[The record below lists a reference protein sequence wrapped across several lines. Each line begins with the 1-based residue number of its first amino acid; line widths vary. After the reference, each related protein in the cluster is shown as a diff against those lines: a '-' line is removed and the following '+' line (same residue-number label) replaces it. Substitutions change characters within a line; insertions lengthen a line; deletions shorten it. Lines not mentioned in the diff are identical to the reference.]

1 MKRFVSNWDC
11 QRLQSSGI
19 ATHSTIERPKTEALS
34 IINATEKLSCH
45 TASII
50 TTAELY
56 DTGTPFVS
64 VTVCTKSVT
73 KPLHNSEMVYYNII

>member
-1 MKRFVSNWDC
+1 MKRLVSNWDC

-56 DTGTPFVS
+56 ATGTRHS
-64 VTVCTKSVT
+64 VITNDT
-73 KPLHNSEMVYYNII
+73 

>member
-19 ATHSTIERPKTEALS
+19 STHSTIERPKTEAQS

-45 TASII
+45 TALII

-56 DTGTPFVS
+56 VTGTRHS
-64 VTVCTKSVT
+64 VITNDSKKCNKMA
-73 KPLHNSEMVYYNII
+73 NSIK